1 MIKNYLNIAQH
12 VNCCGMSSS
21 LLLLWLQ
28 AVQGL
33 HVWPQVQA
41 QSTSHHGGHC
51 GLGDGR
57 MRAATVLPLL
67 APWHCTEAGMWGS
80 PPFPQ
85 SFLGIKKEKSETRE
99 RSALPPCQPSVLIA
113 RALCRW
119 PPGMGIP
126 VKTSSP
132 HPSVRSLVWPAG
144 TARQFFHE
152 KHS

>member
-85 SFLGIKKEKSETRE
+85 SFLVLKRKNQKQGNDQPFLHAS
-99 RSALPPCQPSVLIA
+99 PPHRQSSLQVTS
-113 RALCRW
+113 W
-119 PPGMGIP
+119 VGIP